1 MRQLNQVLSVKK
13 EDVLKYQDQIANMK
27 AELAEL
33 RDARMEG
40 VCSEGGRERGRV
52 GEKRGGGERVGR
64 EGERGVGER
73 GREGRR
79 VDSKLRAAV

>member
-52 GEKRGGGERVGR
+52 GEKRGGRGEGR
-64 EGERGVGER
+64 ER
-73 GREGRR
+73 GREGGGGERQGR
-79 VDSKLRAAV
+79 KESGL

>member
-40 VCSEGGRERGRV
+40 VRSEGGRERG
-52 GEKRGGGERVGR
+52 GWERGGKRQGR
-64 EGERGVGER
+64 NE
-73 GREGRR
+73 
-79 VDSKLRAAV
+79 SKLRAAV